1 MAMTSDTP
9 KRLYEFGPFQLDA
22 AEHVLLRAGK
32 PVALT
37 PKAFE
42 TLLVLVQNSG
52 HVVEKETIINAVWP
66 DTAVEEN
73 IVAVNVSLLRKTL
86 GTGENGE
93 QYIDNVPKRGY
104 RFVPSVREISHENNG
119 FPQGSKPSQ
128 AVKGSAPGADAG
140 HEEPVS
146 IAVLP
151 FMNASHD
158 ASMDYLS
165 DGMTESI
172 INSLSQL
179 TSLRVMARSTV
190 FRYKA
195 REVDPQEIGNKLNVR
210 AVLTGRVLQRGE
222 TLNIQTEL
230 VDVGDGSQLWGEQYN
245 LDFSDLFAVQEEIAR
260 VISEKL
266 LSTLSGEQK
275 KRLAKR
281 YTESPEAYRIY
292 LMGRFYWSKRTLEGL
307 KKGVEYFQQAID
319 KDPYYALAY
328 TGLAD
333 SYALLGSVE
342 YSALPPA
349 EAMPKARA
357 AAIKALE
364 VDDALAEAHASV
376 AYVHIFDWHWYEA
389 ERAYR
394 RAIELNPNYATAHH
408 WYAMY
413 LGAMGRH
420 DEALEEI
427 KLAQELDPLSLPISV
442 GVGWHFFLTRQ
453 YHRAVEEYRK
463 TLEMDPNFYMAH
475 FLLGLAHEQESR
487 FDEAIAAYQQAQALS
502 NGHPLMIAAPGHAY
516 AALGQRDEAQAVLDQ
531 LAQLAKRRYVSPYYI
546 AAIYTGLCEK
556 EQALAWLDQACESR
570 SEGLVWLK
578 VDPLFDSLRADA
590 RFADL
595 LHRVGLG
602 AANA

>member
-1 MAMTSDTP
+1 MTSETQ
-9 KRLYEFGPFQLDA
+9 KRLYEFGPFQLDE
-22 AEHVLLRAGK
+22 AEHVLLREGK

-42 TLLVLVQNSG
+42 TLLVLVQKSG

-104 RFVPSVREISHENNG
+104 RFVASVREIPHQNNG
-119 FPQGSKPSQ
+119 FPAGGKKPPQ
-128 AVKGSAPGADAG
+128 AVNASTPDEDAA

-146 IAVLP
+146 LAVLP
-151 FMNASHD
+151 FVNASND

-195 REVDPQEIGNKLNVR
+195 REVDPQEVGNKLNVR
-210 AVLTGRVLQRGE
+210 AVLTGRILQRGE

-230 VDVGDGSQLWGEQYN
+230 VDVADGSQLWGEQYN
-245 LDFSDLFAVQEEIAR
+245 LNFSDLFAVQEEIAR

-307 KKGVEYFQQAID
+307 KRGVEYFQQAID
-319 KDPYYALAY
+319 KDPNYALAY

-342 YSALPPA
+342 YSALPPT

-364 VDDALAEAHASV
+364 VDDTLAEAHASV

-413 LGAMGRH
+413 LGAMGRF

-427 KLAQELDPLSLPISV
+427 ELAQELDPLSLPIGV
-442 GVGWHFFLTRQ
+442 GVGWQFFLTRQ
-453 YHRAVEEYRK
+453 YHRAIEEYRK

-475 FLLGLAHEQESR
+475 FLLGLAHEQESM

-502 NGHPLMIAAPGHAY
+502 KGHPLMIAAPGHAY

-546 AAIYTGLCEK
+546 AAIYTGLGEN
-556 EQALAWLDQACESR
+556 ERALAWLDQACESR
-570 SEGLVWLK
+570 SEGLIWLK

-602 AANA
+602 VASA

>member
-1 MAMTSDTP
+1 MTSETP
-9 KRLYEFGPFQLDA
+9 KRLYEFGPFQLDE
-22 AEHVLLRAGK
+22 AEHVLLREGK

-52 HVVEKETIINAVWP
+52 HVVEKEIIINAVWP

-104 RFVPSVREISHENNG
+104 RFVSSVRDISHENNG
-119 FPQGSKPSQ
+119 FPKGSKPSQ
-128 AVKGSAPGADAG
+128 ALSASAPEEDAA

-146 IAVLP
+146 LAVLP
-151 FMNASHD
+151 FMNASND

-230 VDVGDGSQLWGEQYN
+230 VDVADGSQLWGEQYN
-245 LDFSDLFAVQEEIAR
+245 LNFSDLFAVQEEIAR

-319 KDPYYALAY
+319 KDPNYALAY

-342 YSALPPA
+342 YSALPPT

-427 KLAQELDPLSLPISV
+427 ELARELDPLSLPIGV

-453 YHRAVEEYRK
+453 YHRAIEEYRK

-475 FLLGLAHEQESR
+475 FLLGLAHEQESM

-502 NGHPLMIAAPGHAY
+502 HGHPLMIAAPGHAY

-546 AAIYTGLCEK
+546 AAIYTGLGEK

-570 SEGLVWLK
+570 SEGLIWLK

-602 AANA
+602 SASA

>member
-1 MAMTSDTP
+1 MMSDTTR
-9 KRLYEFGPFQLDA
+9 RLYEFGPFQLDA
-22 AEHVLLRAGK
+22 AEHVLLREGK
-32 PVALT
+32 PVSLT

-42 TLLVLVQNSG
+42 TLLVLVQHSG

-93 QYIDNVPKRGY
+93 QYIENVPKRGY
-104 RFVPSVREISHENNG
+104 RFVPPVQEVSTEHNA
-119 FPQGSKPSQ
+119 SQ
-128 AVKGSAPGADAG
+128 AVGKTHQAASASASEEGGAQ
-140 HEEPVS
+140 EEPVS
-146 IAVLP
+146 LAVLP
-151 FMNASHD
+151 FMNASSD
-158 ASMDYLS
+158 AGTDYLS

-195 REVDPQEIGNKLNVR
+195 REVDPQEIGHKLNVR

-230 VDVGDGSQLWGEQYN
+230 VDVADGSQLWGEQYN

-292 LMGRFYWSKRTLEGL
+292 LRGRFYWSKRTLEGL

-319 KDPYYALAY
+319 KDPNYALAY

-342 YSALPPA
+342 YSALPPS

-364 VDDALAEAHASV
+364 VDDTLAEAHASV
-376 AYVHIFDWHWYEA
+376 AYVHIFDWHWSEA

-413 LGAMGRH
+413 LGAMGRF

-427 KLAQELDPLSLPISV
+427 ELAQELDPLSLPITA
-442 GVGWHFFLTRQ
+442 GVGWYFFLTRQ
-453 YHRAVEEYRK
+453 HHRAIEEYRK

-475 FLLGLAHEQESR
+475 FLLGLAHAQESM
-487 FDEAIAAYQQAQALS
+487 FDEAIAEFQKAQALS
-502 NGHPLMIAAPGHAY
+502 NGHPLMIAAPGYAY
-516 AALGQRDEAQAVLDQ
+516 AALGQRDEAQGVLDE
-531 LAQLAKRRYVSPYYI
+531 LAHLSKRRYVSPYYI
-546 AAIYTGLCEK
+546 AVIYTGLGEM
-556 EQALAWLDQACESR
+556 ERAFDWLRRACDSR

-578 VDPLFDSLRADA
+578 VDPLLDSLRADK
-590 RFADL
+590 RFADF
-595 LHRVGLG
+595 LHRVGLDAG
-602 AANA
+602 PG

>member
-1 MAMTSDTP
+1 MTSETP
-9 KRLYEFGPFQLDA
+9 RHLYEFGPFQLDT
-22 AEHVLLRAGK
+22 AEHVLLRDGK

-42 TLLVLVQNSG
+42 TLLLLVQNSG
-52 HVVEKETIINAVWP
+52 HVVEKETIINHVWP
-66 DTAVEEN
+66 NTAVEEN

-86 GTGENGE
+86 GTGENKE
-93 QYIDNVPKRGY
+93 QFIENVPKRGY
-104 RFVPSVREISHENNG
+104 RFMLPVKEVAHENNG
-119 FPQGSKPSQ
+119 FQMGGMLSQG
-128 AVKGSAPGADAG
+128 ANAGLAEEESA
-140 HEEPVS
+140 EEAPVAL
-146 IAVLP
+146 AVLP
-151 FMNASHD
+151 FMNASSD

-195 REVDPQEIGNKLNVR
+195 REVDPREVGHKLNVR

-230 VDVGDGSQLWGEQYN
+230 VDVEDGSQLWGEQYN
-245 LDFSDLFAVQEEIAR
+245 LNFSDLFAVQEEIAR

-292 LMGRFYWSKRTLEGL
+292 LMGRFYWNKRTLEGL

-319 KDPYYALAY
+319 KDPNYALAY

-342 YSALPPA
+342 YSALPPS

-364 VDDALAEAHASV
+364 VDDTLAEAHASV
-376 AYVHIFDWHWYEA
+376 AYVHIFDWHWHEA

-413 LGAMGRH
+413 LGAMGRF
-420 DEALEEI
+420 DEALEQIE
-427 KLAQELDPLSLPISV
+427 LARELDPLSLPINA
-442 GVGWHFFLTRQ
+442 GVGWYFFLTRQ
-453 YHRAVEEYRK
+453 YHRAIEEYRK

-475 FLLGLAHEQESR
+475 FLLGLAHAQESG
-487 FDEAIAAYQQAQALS
+487 FEEAIAQYQKAETLS
-502 NGHPLMIAAPGHAY
+502 NGHPLMTAAPGHAY
-516 AALGQRDEAQAVLDQ
+516 AALGQRDEAQGVLDQ
-531 LAQLAKRRYVSPYYI
+531 LAQLSKRRYVSPYYI
-546 AAIYTGLCEK
+546 AAIYTALDEK
-556 EQALAWLDQACESR
+556 ERAFEWLQTACDNR

-578 VDPLFDSLRADA
+578 VDPLFDNLRADA

-595 LHRVGLG
+595 LHMVGLD
-602 AANA
+602 AAAA

>member
-1 MAMTSDTP
+1 MMSDTP
-9 KRLYEFGPFQLDA
+9 KHLYEFGPFQLDA
-22 AEHVLLRAGK
+22 AEHVLLREGK

-52 HVVEKETIINAVWP
+52 HVVEKETLINAVWP

-73 IVAVNVSLLRKTL
+73 ILAVNVSLLRKTL
-86 GTGENGE
+86 GTGLNGE
-93 QYIDNVPKRGY
+93 QYIENLPKRGY
-104 RFVPSVREISHENNG
+104 RFVPSVKELSLENNG
-119 FPQGSKPSQ
+119 FSTAGKPSQ
-128 AVKGSAPGADAG
+128 IGRTSASEESGA

-151 FMNASHD
+151 FMNASSD
-158 ASMDYLS
+158 AGMDYLS

-190 FRYKA
+190 FRYKS
-195 REVDPQEIGNKLNVR
+195 REFDPQEIGNKLNVR

-230 VDVGDGSQLWGEQYN
+230 VDVADGSQLWGEQYN
-245 LDFSDLFAVQEEIAR
+245 LNFSDLFAVQEEIAR

-281 YTESPEAYRIY
+281 YTESFEAYRTY

-319 KDPYYALAY
+319 KDPNYALAY

-342 YSALPPA
+342 YSALPPS

-364 VDDALAEAHASV
+364 VDDTLAEAHASV
-376 AYVHIFDWHWYEA
+376 AYVHIFDWHWAEA

-413 LGAMGRH
+413 LGAMGRF

-427 KLAQELDPLSLPISV
+427 ELAQELDPLSLPINA
-442 GVGWHFFLTRQ
+442 GVGWYFFLTRQ
-453 YHRAVEEYRK
+453 YHRAIEEYRK

-475 FLLGLAHEQESR
+475 FLLGLAHAQESM
-487 FDEAIAAYQQAQALS
+487 FEEAIAEYQKAQTLS
-502 NGHPLMIAAPGHAY
+502 GGHPLMIAAPGHAY
-516 AALGQRDEAQAVLDQ
+516 AALGQRDEAQGVLDQ
-531 LAQLAKRRYVSPYYI
+531 LAHLAKRRYVSPYYI
-546 AAIYTGLCEK
+546 AAIYTALGEK
-556 EQALAWLDQACESR
+556 ESAFEWLRTACDNR

-595 LHRVGLG
+595 LHCVGLD
-602 AANA
+602 APPA